1 MLGFSFVSFI
11 EILYWLSGRLAR
23 NCMRKSGSEEGLTVA
38 ELGNVR
44 KVSVYENVQMSDLS
58 NTKIGNCVKKVTNG
72 SAAKYSIPPPPPS
85 DLLYDNEADIED
97 EDHYYR

>member
-23 NCMRKSGSEEGLTVA
+23 NCMRKSDSEEGLTVA

-44 KVSVYENVQMSDLS
+44 KVSVYENVQMSDL
-58 NTKIGNCVKKVTNG
+58 IKKG
-72 SAAKYSIPPPPPS
+72 
-85 DLLYDNEADIED
+85 D
-97 EDHYYR
+97 EWISS

>member
-1 MLGFSFVSFI
+1 MLGFSLVSFI

-23 NCMRKSGSEEGLTVA
+23 NCMRKSDSEEGLTVA

-44 KVSVYENVQMSDLS
+44 KVSVYENVQMSDLI
-58 NTKIGNCVKKVTNG
+58 KKKVTNG